1 MTELV
6 SVRVNAC
13 HGNDQP
19 HCAILEK
26 LAWGSPAEHQPEH
39 KPQIRK
45 ASGKTEAPGASTAS
59 HIDLMAWMRGVQ
71 VHHGAH

>member
-1 MTELV
+1 VLV
-6 SVRVNAC
+6 TAC

-26 LAWGSPAEHQPEH
+26 LSWGSPAEHQPQH
-39 KPQIRK
+39 KPQIKK
-45 ASGKTEAPGASTAS
+45 AHGKAEEPGAGTAS

-71 VHHGAH
+71 VHQSAH